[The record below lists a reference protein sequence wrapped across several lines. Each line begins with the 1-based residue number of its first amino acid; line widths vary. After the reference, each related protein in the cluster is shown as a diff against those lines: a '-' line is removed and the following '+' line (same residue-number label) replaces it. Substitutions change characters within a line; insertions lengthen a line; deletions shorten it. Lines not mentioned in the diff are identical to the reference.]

1 MLVERYNE
9 KTKEFECFDSDL
21 EWIAF
26 TGYGATREIAR
37 YAYFSK
43 SCNMIK
49 SQGIVN
55 IGLVT

>member
-1 MLVERYNE
+1 MLVERFNK

-26 TGYGATREIAR
+26 TGYGTTREIAR

-43 SCNMIK
+43 SCNMFK
-49 SQGIVN
+49 SWFSN
-55 IGLVT
+55 ITL